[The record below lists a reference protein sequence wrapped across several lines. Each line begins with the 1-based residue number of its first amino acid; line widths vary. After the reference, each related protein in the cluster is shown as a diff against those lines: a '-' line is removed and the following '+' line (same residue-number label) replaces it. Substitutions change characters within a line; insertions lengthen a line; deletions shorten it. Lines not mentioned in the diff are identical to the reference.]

1 MAFAGS
7 ISAIFEININDA
19 AKDLGRLMRLLNK
32 FESQVKG
39 INKVSFSNLNRS
51 FNAVNKNVKE
61 LKRNIEAVNREL
73 DKLNRKMNA
82 IGKASNNLNKAFKD
96 VTKNSK
102 ALENNFKKVSD
113 NASNITSNVH
123 KLNRGF
129 KELDK
134 SVRDSGKNIK
144 TIDNNIKSLGNTVKK
159 TKVDTFAKSVE
170 KNITNTVKA
179 TNQLDRKGR
188 QNIVNFFAA
197 MDKATAQNKFER
209 QLNEL
214 TNRIQQNYT
223 IMSKSN
229 KRLRTDNH
237 QIVKDMELANKAL
250 NAGLIKVSQ
259 HRKLVRDISNMY
271 GGQIKNNIT
280 ATKTQMAMLNRYV
293 NDLNKYINY
302 IQRNV
307 NKGLTGRRFEQ
318 KLPTIF
324 RKELITLLD
333 QLSPRAAKST
343 TLMKKLE
350 GAFKDGLITQSQYSN
365 LLTAT
370 RAGLMQLNAAM
381 NKAATGGMANL
392 DKRFMTL
399 TRSQRM
405 LNYAMQVSA
414 FRSNVFANIRDIGVG
429 IVLGGFINNL
439 IYARYQ
445 AVKLDQQ
452 MKKFFKTM
460 KNGANFKDFEKSLDA
475 FVTQF
480 PKVSKYAVGAT
491 IAQIGKLNNLTQK
504 QMKDIIPLTADLIN
518 MMQLNGRTAEDAYLA
533 IADAF
538 DGQFKRLQE
547 IGVQGK
553 KQLEEYGYTGT
564 TDSLIKA
571 LTAIGKQKGW
581 SDLRT
586 EITTTEDALQVLSNC
601 IDMVVVPAFN
611 MLAKPMVKIAKFTG
625 DLITGFR
632 KLSTPM
638 QALAGVALI
647 VAFAFGKMYWS
658 MLEARIAG
666 SALMAKLSR
675 LDEGADNLRFVVQE
689 NANVLGQQIRNT
701 EALTASQSK
710 NIAVSGNS
718 IAVHEN
724 VTSTMAQE
732 GMMVNQLSAMYDRL
746 TFSQK
751 QAAAAGLGG
760 MRSFRNV
767 EAAAAS
773 AANISWLQAGA
784 FGLSSRGVEAGYIG
798 SYLDRVVAIE
808 MRQAEKQGKILED
821 YIKNKN
827 KILGKG
833 DVKFNREF
841 ATPIFGTR
849 IRNINEIQAF
859 NRLSKMGKAD
869 YKHIPLLDA
878 KTYGVM
884 DLINKRYKEFNKING
899 ITRQELIKNN
909 AVLKANGLEKIKD
922 INVTSKQTKNA
933 ILAAKA
939 TEGFGVKALL
949 TRNKM
954 ALLSGAGGILS
965 GVFDKLKAGGSA
977 LLNVITAHPYAFA
990 TAAAA
995 AAAAGVW
1002 YVFFGRQMMAQTQV
1016 MKEYYDWLENG
1027 EQKIASY
1034 RKAADAMK
1042 QKESELIKIRNK
1054 YKEGTKEW
1062 AYWNDRVA
1070 KAHEN
1075 AATMAQKAKEA
1086 EEALNEVREQHNI
1099 IQGEKLISQ
1108 VTTTENIKK
1117 MYEKAGVS
1125 FADVPEAQGMMY
1137 GGLYAGLAQEREGL
1151 MYFNV
1156 KMSKKAGFN
1165 AQLLKR
1171 AEKGDKF
1178 AIWALS
1184 TPEGKK
1190 WVASANK
1197 EYDAQAELQWRMHTD
1212 PSMLGRASAWIQ
1224 LQGSKLKRGIDDKL
1238 AWHAYFSTPTKY
1250 LKDNPFKKFKLT
1262 EIKSPYKQTS
1272 KKVTIPSTGFGKI
1285 KTPQIKLDK
1294 MFKPPKGTAKDGWSV
1309 LTGIFGKKPTKSNV
1323 EINAK
1328 TKPSDWGI
1336 LSGLFGGKPTKSNV
1350 EINATTK
1357 PSDWGILSGLFG
1369 GKKTTTTAK
1378 GKPKVSAA
1386 MVDKSTPEKK
1396 VDQTTQPGG
1405 FVQQITTSLS
1415 GLPVVGDIFSQ
1426 ISGAI
1431 DGLLDRFPALRSAFN
1446 TFGSV
1451 VAPFTGALD
1460 GLLNRFP
1467 TLRSA
1472 FNSISSVVAPFT
1484 GALSR
1489 VRDAI
1494 TRIKSPFDSLK
1505 SAVSNVKSAFSSLQ
1519 DKWNKMVAECGWA
1532 KRVKTAVWDNG
1543 LSPLYSKIKEFVN
1556 FVKHPFG
1563 GAGGAGGAGGKIG
1576 AGGKAV
1582 RSLGGGS
1589 LGTASGFSSSGG
1601 NRGSYSLY
1609 KTAAGGFVDNWTSGI
1624 LNSLRNNGLPAG
1636 SPVAGGRRIIDP
1648 KECKDERTCYAGIV
1662 ENWSNYTLN
1671 KMKNLPMNIYGY
1683 VVKVKDFFSNK
1694 LKIFEAVASHIIS
1707 RTRYEYYYGDRFSNA
1722 EAIAR
1727 GAFNCY
1733 DGAQILIELAN
1744 KLGLSASMGRGYWGN
1759 DRHVWAVVGGKT
1771 FDTTAFQ
1778 HGYGW
1783 TSPKVKAAGAPSNVT
1798 KEANINITISGNIYG
1813 VSDIENVMEKTA
1825 KEVFNR
1831 MWE

>member
-7 ISAIFEININDA
+7 ISAIFEINVYDA

-123 KLNRGF
+123 KLNRRF

-144 TIDNNIKSLGNTVKK
+144 TVDNNIKSLGNTVKK
-159 TKVDTFAKSVE
+159 TKVDTFAKNVE

-179 TNQLDRKGR
+179 TNQLDRKGK

-229 KRLRTDNH
+229 KRLRTDNQ

-250 NAGLIKVSQ
+250 NAGLITVSQ

-307 NKGLTGRRFEQ
+307 NKGLTGRQFEQ
-318 KLPTIF
+318 RLPTIF

-333 QLSPRAAKST
+333 QLSPRAAKAT

-414 FRSNVFANIRDIGVG
+414 FRRNVFANIRDIGAG

-460 KNGANFKDFEKSLDA
+460 KNGANFKDFEKSLNA

-480 PKVSKYAVGAT
+480 PKVSKYAVGTT

-504 QMKDIIPLTADLIN
+504 QMKDLIPLTADLIN

-553 KQLEEYGYTGT
+553 EQLKKYGYTGT

-571 LTAIGKQKGW
+571 LTAIGKEKGW

-586 EITTTEDALQVLSNC
+586 EITTTEDALQVLGNC

-611 MLAKPMVKIAKFTG
+611 MLAKPMVKIAKFTAN
-625 DLITGFR
+625 LITGFR

-647 VAFAFGKMYWS
+647 VAYAFGKMYWS

-675 LDEGADNLRFVVQE
+675 LDEGAANLRFVVQE

-760 MRSFRNV
+760 MRSFRDV
-767 EAAAAS
+767 KAAAAG

-884 DLINKRYKEFNKING
+884 DLINERYKEFNKING

-922 INVTSKQTKNA
+922 INITSKQTKNA

-949 TRNKM
+949 TRTKM
-954 ALLSGAGGILS
+954 ALLSGAGGILG

-990 TAAAA
+990 AAGAA

-1016 MKEYYDWLENG
+1016 MSEYYDWLENG

-1062 AYWNDRVA
+1062 AYWNDKVA
-1070 KAHEN
+1070 EAHKN
-1075 AATMAQKAKEA
+1075 AATMAQKAKDA
-1086 EEALNEVREQHNI
+1086 EEALSKVREQHDI
-1099 IQGEKLISQ
+1099 IQGEKITSQ

-1125 FADVPEAQGMMY
+1125 FTDIPEAQGMIY
-1137 GGLYAGLAQEREGL
+1137 GDLYAGLAQEREGL

-1165 AQLLKR
+1165 AQLLER
-1171 AEKGDKF
+1171 AKKGDKF

-1197 EYDAQAELQWRMHTD
+1197 EYDAQAELQWKMHTD
-1212 PSMLGRASAWIQ
+1212 PSILGRASAWIQ

-1238 AWHAYFSTPTKY
+1238 AWASYFSTPIKY
-1250 LKDNPFKKFKLT
+1250 LKDNPFKQFKLT
-1262 EIKSPYKQTS
+1262 DIKSPFEQTYKKITKTPSIIQALNA
-1272 KKVTIPSTGFGKI
+1272 KIPFSGFGKI
-1285 KTPQIKLDK
+1285 KIPQIKIPQIKLDK
-1294 MFKPPKGTAKDGWSV
+1294 MFKPPEGTAKDGWSV

-1323 EINAK
+1323 EIKAK

-1336 LSGLFGGKPTKSNV
+1336 LSGLFG
-1350 EINATTK
+1350 
-1357 PSDWGILSGLFG
+1357 D
-1369 GKKTTTTAK
+1369 KKTTTTAK
-1378 GKPKVSAA
+1378 DKPKASAA
-1386 MVDKSTPEKK
+1386 MVDKE
-1396 VDQTTQPGG
+1396 DQTTQPRG

-1415 GLPVVGDIFSQ
+1415 GLPAVGGIFSQ

-1431 DGLLDRFPALRSAFN
+1431 GGLLDRFPALRSAFN
-1446 TFGSV
+1446 TIG
-1451 VAPFTGALD
+1451 
-1460 GLLNRFP
+1460 
-1467 TLRSA
+1467 
-1472 FNSISSVVAPFT
+1472 SVVAPFT

-1489 VRDAI
+1489 VHGAI
-1494 TRIKSPFDSLK
+1494 TRIKSPFDTLK
-1505 SAVSNVKSAFSSLQ
+1505 WVVSSVKSAFSSLQ
-1519 DKWNKMVAECGWA
+1519 DKWNEMVGKCGWA
-1532 KRVKTAVWDNG
+1532 KRVKKAVWDDG

-1556 FVKHPFG
+1556 FVKNPFG
-1563 GAGGAGGAGGKIG
+1563 GAGGKIAGSNTA
-1576 AGGKAV
+1576 
-1582 RSLGGGS
+1582 RSLGSSS
-1589 LGTASGFSSSGG
+1589 LGASGFSSSGG

-1624 LNSLRNNGLPAG
+1624 LNSLRSNGLPAG

-1671 KMKNLPMNIYGY
+1671 RMKNLPMNIYGY

-1694 LKIFEAVASHIIS
+1694 LKIFEAVASYIIG

-1783 TSPKVKAAGAPSNVT
+1783 SSPKVKAAGAPSNVT

>member
-7 ISAIFEININDA
+7 ISAIFEINAYDA
-19 AKDLGRLMRLLNK
+19 AKDLDKLMRLLNK
-32 FESQVKG
+32 FKSQVKG
-39 INKVSFSNLNRS
+39 INKVSFRNLNRS

-73 DKLNRKMNA
+73 DKLNRRMNA
-82 IGKASNNLNKAFKD
+82 IGRASNNLNKAFKD

-134 SVRDSGKNIK
+134 SVRDSRKNIK

-179 TNQLDRKGR
+179 TNQLDRKGK

-237 QIVKDMELANKAL
+237 QIVKDIELTNKAL
-250 NAGLIKVSQ
+250 NAGLINVSQ

-280 ATKTQMAMLNRYV
+280 ASKTQMAMLNRYV
-293 NDLNKYINY
+293 SDLNKYINY

-307 NKGLTGRRFEQ
+307 NKGLTGRQFEQ

-333 QLSPRAAKST
+333 QLSPRAAKAT

-414 FRSNVFANIRDIGVG
+414 FRSNIFANIRDIGAG

-504 QMKDIIPLTADLIN
+504 QMKDLIPLTADLIN

-553 KQLEEYGYTGT
+553 EQLKKYGYTGT
-564 TDSLIKA
+564 ADSLIKA

-586 EITTTEDALQVLSNC
+586 EITTTEDALQVLGNC

-625 DLITGFR
+625 NLITGFR

-675 LDEGADNLRFVVQE
+675 LDEGAANLRFVVQE

-710 NIAVSGNS
+710 NIAVSSNS
-718 IAVHEN
+718 IAVHKN

-767 EAAAAS
+767 ETAAAG

-869 YKHIPLLDA
+869 YKHIPLLDT

-884 DLINKRYKEFNKING
+884 DLINERYKEFNKING

-909 AVLKANGLEKIKD
+909 AALKANGLEKIKN

-954 ALLSGAGGILS
+954 ALLSGAGGILG

-990 TAAAA
+990 AAAAA

-1002 YVFFGRQMMAQTQV
+1002 YAFFGKQMMAQTQV
-1016 MKEYYDWLENG
+1016 MSEYYDWLENG

-1054 YKEGTKEW
+1054 YKEDTKEW
-1062 AYWNDRVA
+1062 AYWNDKVA

-1075 AATMAQKAKEA
+1075 AATMAQKAKDA
-1086 EEALNEVREQHNI
+1086 EEALRKVREQHNI
-1099 IQGEKLISQ
+1099 IQGEKLTSQ

-1125 FADVPEAQGMMY
+1125 FTDIPEAQGMIY
-1137 GGLYAGLAQEREGL
+1137 GGLYGGLAQEQEGL
-1151 MYFNV
+1151 KYFNV

-1165 AQLLKR
+1165 AQLLER
-1171 AEKGDKF
+1171 AKKGDKF

-1190 WVASANK
+1190 WVASANR

-1238 AWHAYFSTPTKY
+1238 AWSTYFSTPIKY
-1250 LKDNPFKKFKLT
+1250 LKDNPFKQFKLT
-1262 EIKSPYKQTS
+1262 EVKSPYEQRF
-1272 KKVTIPSTGFGKI
+1272 KKVTKTPSIIQALNAKIPFSGFGKI
-1285 KTPQIKLDK
+1285 KIPQIKLDK

-1323 EINAK
+1323 EIR
-1328 TKPSDWGI
+1328 TKI
-1336 LSGLFGGKPTKSNV
+1336 
-1350 EINATTK
+1350 K

-1386 MVDKSTPEKK
+1386 MVDKYPRMKE
-1396 VDQTTQPGG
+1396 DQTTQPRG

-1415 GLPVVGDIFSQ
+1415 GLPVIGGIFSQ
-1426 ISGAI
+1426 ISSAI
-1431 DGLLDRFPALRSAFN
+1431 GGLLNRFPALRSAFN
-1446 TFGSV
+1446 TIG
-1451 VAPFTGALD
+1451 
-1460 GLLNRFP
+1460 
-1467 TLRSA
+1467 
-1472 FNSISSVVAPFT
+1472 SVVAPFT

-1489 VRDAI
+1489 VHGAI

-1505 SAVSNVKSAFSSLQ
+1505 WAVSSVKSAFSSLQ
-1519 DKWNKMVAECGWA
+1519 DKWNEMVGKCGWA
-1532 KRVKTAVWDNG
+1532 KRVKTAVWDKG
-1543 LSPLYSKIKEFVN
+1543 LNPLYSKIKEFVN

-1563 GAGGAGGAGGKIG
+1563 GAGSKIG
-1576 AGGKAV
+1576 AGGKIAGSKTA
-1582 RSLGGGS
+1582 RSLG
-1589 LGTASGFSSSGG
+1589 LGASGFSSSGG

-1609 KTAAGGFVDNWTSGI
+1609 KTAAGGLVDNWTSGI

-1671 KMKNLPMNIYGY
+1671 RMKNLPMNIYGY

-1707 RTRYEYYYGDRFSNA
+1707 RTRYDYYYGDRFSNA
-1722 EAIAR
+1722 EALAR

-1744 KLGLSASMGRGYWGN
+1744 KLGLSARMGHGYWGN

-1798 KEANINITISGNIYG
+1798 KETNINITISGNIYG

>member
-7 ISAIFEININDA
+7 ISAIFEINAHDA

-134 SVRDSGKNIK
+134 SVRGSGKNIK

-179 TNQLDRKGR
+179 TNQLDRKGK

-237 QIVKDMELANKAL
+237 QIVKDIELTNKAL
-250 NAGLIKVSQ
+250 NAGLINVSQ

-280 ATKTQMAMLNRYV
+280 ASKTQMAMLNRYV
-293 NDLNKYINY
+293 SDLNKYINY

-307 NKGLTGRRFEQ
+307 NKGLTGRQFEQ

-333 QLSPRAAKST
+333 QLSPRAAKAT

-414 FRSNVFANIRDIGVG
+414 FRSNIFANIRDIGAG

-504 QMKDIIPLTADLIN
+504 QMKDLIPLTADLIN

-553 KQLEEYGYTGT
+553 EQLKKYGYTGT
-564 TDSLIKA
+564 ADSLIKA

-586 EITTTEDALQVLSNC
+586 EITTTEDALQVLGNC

-625 DLITGFR
+625 NLITGFR

-675 LDEGADNLRFVVQE
+675 LDEGAANLRFVVQE

-710 NIAVSGNS
+710 NIAVSSNS
-718 IAVHEN
+718 IAVHKN

-767 EAAAAS
+767 ETAAAG

-827 KILGKG
+827 KILGKA

-869 YKHIPLLDA
+869 YKHIPLLDT

-884 DLINKRYKEFNKING
+884 DLINERYKEFNKING

-909 AVLKANGLEKIKD
+909 AALKANGLEKIKN

-954 ALLSGAGGILS
+954 ALLSGAGGILG
-965 GVFDKLKAGGSA
+965 GVFNKLKAGGSA

-990 TAAAA
+990 AAAAA
-995 AAAAGVW
+995 AAAAGTW
-1002 YVFFGRQMMAQTQV
+1002 YVFFGKQMMAQTQV
-1016 MKEYYDWLENG
+1016 MREYYDWLENG

-1062 AYWNDRVA
+1062 AYWNDKVA

-1075 AATMAQKAKEA
+1075 AATMAQKAKDA
-1086 EEALNEVREQHNI
+1086 EEALRKVREQHNI
-1099 IQGEKLISQ
+1099 IQGEKLTSQ

-1125 FADVPEAQGMMY
+1125 FTDIPEAQGMIY
-1137 GGLYAGLAQEREGL
+1137 GGLYGGLAQEQEGL
-1151 MYFNV
+1151 KYFNV

-1165 AQLLKR
+1165 AQLLER
-1171 AEKGDKF
+1171 AKKGDKF

-1238 AWHAYFSTPTKY
+1238 AWSTYFNTPIKY
-1250 LKDNPFKKFKLT
+1250 LKDNPFKQFKLT
-1262 EIKSPYKQTS
+1262 DVKSPFEQRF
-1272 KKVTIPSTGFGKI
+1272 KKVTKTPSIIQALNAKIPFSGFGKI
-1285 KTPQIKLDK
+1285 KIPQIKLDK

-1323 EINAK
+1323 EIRAK

-1336 LSGLFGGKPTKSNV
+1336 LSNLFG
-1350 EINATTK
+1350 
-1357 PSDWGILSGLFG
+1357 D
-1369 GKKTTTTAK
+1369 KKTTTTAK
-1378 GKPKVSAA
+1378 DKPKASAA
-1386 MVDKSTPEKK
+1386 MVDKYPQMKE
-1396 VDQTTQPGG
+1396 DQTTQPHG

-1415 GLPVVGDIFSQ
+1415 GLSVVGGIFSQ

-1431 DGLLDRFPALRSAFN
+1431 GGLLNRFSALRSAFN
-1446 TFGSV
+1446 TIG
-1451 VAPFTGALD
+1451 
-1460 GLLNRFP
+1460 
-1467 TLRSA
+1467 
-1472 FNSISSVVAPFT
+1472 SVVAPFT

-1489 VRDAI
+1489 LHGAI

-1519 DKWNKMVAECGWA
+1519 DKWNEMVGKCGWA
-1532 KRVKTAVWDNG
+1532 KRVKTAIWDNA
-1543 LSPLYSKIKEFVN
+1543 LNPLYSKIKKFVN
-1556 FVKHPFG
+1556 FVKNPFG
-1563 GAGGAGGAGGKIG
+1563 GAGGAGGKTAGSKT
-1576 AGGKAV
+1576 A
-1582 RSLGGGS
+1582 RSLGIG
-1589 LGTASGFSSSGG
+1589 ASGFSSSGG

-1609 KTAAGGFVDNWTSGI
+1609 KTAAGGLVDNWTSGI

-1671 KMKNLPMNIYGY
+1671 RMKNLPMNIYGY
-1683 VVKVKDFFSNK
+1683 VVKVKDFFSDK
-1694 LKIFEAVASHIIS
+1694 LKIFEAIASHIIS
-1707 RTRYEYYYGDRFSNA
+1707 RTRYDYYYGDRFSNA

-1744 KLGLSASMGRGYWGN
+1744 KLGLSARMGHGYWGN

-1798 KEANINITISGNIYG
+1798 KEVNINITISGNIYG

>member
-7 ISAIFEININDA
+7 ISAIFEINIHDA
-19 AKDLGRLMRLLNK
+19 AKDLDKLMRLLNK

-39 INKVSFSNLNRS
+39 INKVSFNNLNRS

-82 IGKASNNLNKAFKD
+82 IGKANNNLNKAFKD

-159 TKVDTFAKSVE
+159 TKVDTFAKNVE

-179 TNQLDRKGR
+179 TNQLNRKGK

-214 TNRIQQNYT
+214 TNRIQQSYT

-237 QIVKDMELANKAL
+237 QIVKDIELANKAL
-250 NAGLIKVSQ
+250 NAGLITVSQ
-259 HRKLVRDISNMY
+259 HRKIVRDISNIY

-293 NDLNKYINY
+293 SDLNKYINY

-307 NKGLTGRRFEQ
+307 NKGLTGRQFEQ

-370 RAGLMQLNAAM
+370 RAGLMQLNSAM

-414 FRSNVFANIRDIGVG
+414 FKSNLFANIRDIGAG

-439 IYARYQ
+439 IHARYQ

-491 IAQIGKLNNLTQK
+491 IAQIGKLNKLTQK

-553 KQLEEYGYTGT
+553 EQLEKYGYTGT

-571 LTAIGKQKGW
+571 LTAIGKEKGW

-586 EITTTEDALQVLSNC
+586 EITTTEDALQVLGNC

-611 MLAKPMVKIAKFTG
+611 MLAKPMVKIAKFIAN
-625 DLITGFR
+625 LITGFR

-647 VAFAFGKMYWS
+647 VAYAFGKMYWS
-658 MLEARIAG
+658 MLEARIVG

-675 LDEGADNLRFVVQE
+675 LDEGAANLRFVVQE

-710 NIAVSGNS
+710 NIAVSGES
-718 IAVHEN
+718 IAVHES

-760 MRSFRNV
+760 MRSFRDV
-767 EAAAAS
+767 KTAAAG

-827 KILGKG
+827 KILGKA
-833 DVKFNREF
+833 DVIFNRAF

-878 KTYGVM
+878 TTYGVM

-909 AVLKANGLEKIKD
+909 AVLKANGLAKIKD
-922 INVTSKQTKNA
+922 INITSKQTKNA

-949 TRNKM
+949 TRAKM
-954 ALLSGAGGILS
+954 ALLSGAGGKLG
-965 GVFDKLKAGGSA
+965 GVFNKLKAGGSA
-977 LLNVITAHPYAFA
+977 LLNVITAHPYAFG
-990 TAAAA
+990 AAAV
-995 AAAAGVW
+995 AAAGAVIW
-1002 YVFFGRQMMAQTQV
+1002 YAAVGQQMMRQTQV
-1016 MKEYYDWLENG
+1016 MREYYDWLENG

-1062 AYWNDRVA
+1062 VYWNNKVA
-1070 KAHEN
+1070 EAHEN
-1075 AATMAQKAKEA
+1075 AATMAQKAKDT
-1086 EEALNEVREQHNI
+1086 EEALIKVREQHNI
-1099 IQGEKLISQ
+1099 IQGEKITSQ
-1108 VTTTENIKK
+1108 TTTTENIKK

-1125 FADVPEAQGMMY
+1125 FADIPEAQGMIY
-1137 GGLYAGLAQEREGL
+1137 GDLYAGLAQEREGL

-1165 AQLLKR
+1165 TQLLER
-1171 AEKGDKF
+1171 AKKGEKF

-1184 TPEGKK
+1184 TPQGKK

-1197 EYDAQAELQWRMHTD
+1197 EYDTQAELQWKMHTD
-1212 PSMLGRASAWIQ
+1212 PSILGRASAWIQ
-1224 LQGSKLKRGIDDKL
+1224 LQGSKLKRGIDDIF
-1238 AWHAYFSTPTKY
+1238 AWASYHSTPIDY
-1250 LKDNPFKKFKLT
+1250 LKNNPFKQFKLT
-1262 EIKSPYKQTS
+1262 TIKSPYKQTYKEIS
-1272 KKVTIPSTGFGKI
+1272 KTPSIMQILNAKLPFSGFGKI
-1285 KTPQIKLDK
+1285 KVPQIKLDK

-1309 LTGIFGKKPTKSNV
+1309 LTGIFGNKPTKSNV
-1323 EINAK
+1323 EIKAN
-1328 TKPSDWGI
+1328 TK
-1336 LSGLFGGKPTKSNV
+1336 L
-1350 EINATTK
+1350 
-1357 PSDWGILSGLFG
+1357 SDWGILSGLFG

-1386 MVDKSTPEKK
+1386 MVDKE
-1396 VDQTTQPGG
+1396 DQTTQLHGS
-1405 FVQQITTSLS
+1405 VQQITTSLS
-1415 GLPVVGDIFSQ
+1415 GLSAVGGIFSQ
-1426 ISGAI
+1426 ISDAI
-1431 DGLLDRFPALRSAFN
+1431 GGLLDRFSPLRSAFN
-1446 TFGSV
+1446 T
-1451 VAPFTGALD
+1451 
-1460 GLLNRFP
+1460 
-1467 TLRSA
+1467 
-1472 FNSISSVVAPFT
+1472 ISSVVAPFT

-1489 VRDAI
+1489 VHGAI
-1494 TRIKSPFDSLK
+1494 TRIKSPFDTIK
-1505 SAVSNVKSAFSSLQ
+1505 WVVSSVKDAFSSLQ
-1519 DKWNKMVAECGWA
+1519 DKWNEMVGKCGWA
-1532 KRVKTAVWDNG
+1532 KRVKKAVWDDG
-1543 LSPLYSKIKEFVN
+1543 LNPLYSKIKEFVN
-1556 FVKHPFG
+1556 FVKNPFG
-1563 GAGGAGGAGGKIG
+1563 GAGGKIAGSNTA
-1576 AGGKAV
+1576 
-1582 RSLGGGS
+1582 RSLGSSS
-1589 LGTASGFSSSGG
+1589 LGASGFSSSGG

-1624 LNSLRNNGLPAG
+1624 LNSLRSNGLPAG

-1671 KMKNLPMNIYGY
+1671 RMKNLPMNIYGY

-1694 LKIFEAVASHIIS
+1694 LKIFEAVASYIIG

>member
-7 ISAIFEININDA
+7 ISAIFEINVHDA

-123 KLNRGF
+123 KLKRGF

-179 TNQLDRKGR
+179 TNQLDRKGK

-237 QIVKDMELANKAL
+237 QIVKDMELVNKAL
-250 NAGLIKVSQ
+250 NAGLITVSQ

-307 NKGLTGRRFEQ
+307 NKGLTGRQFEQ

-333 QLSPRAAKST
+333 QLSPRAAKAT

-370 RAGLMQLNAAM
+370 RAGLMQLNTAM

-414 FRSNVFANIRDIGVG
+414 FKSNVFANIRDIGAG

-460 KNGANFKDFEKSLDA
+460 KNGANFKDFEKSLNA

-504 QMKDIIPLTADLIN
+504 QMKDLIPLTADLIN

-553 KQLEEYGYTGT
+553 EQLKKYGYTGT

-586 EITTTEDALQVLSNC
+586 EITTTEDALQVLGNC

-625 DLITGFR
+625 NLITGFR

-638 QALAGVALI
+638 QALAGIALI
-647 VAFAFGKMYWS
+647 VAYAFGKMYWS

-675 LDEGADNLRFVVQE
+675 LDEGAANLRFVVQE

-710 NIAVSGNS
+710 NIAVSSNS

-760 MRSFRNV
+760 MRSFRDV
-767 EAAAAS
+767 KAAAAG

-859 NRLSKMGKAD
+859 NRLSKIGKAD

-884 DLINKRYKEFNKING
+884 DLINERYKEFNKING

-922 INVTSKQTKNA
+922 INITSKQTKNA

-954 ALLSGAGGILS
+954 ALLSGTGGILG

-990 TAAAA
+990 VAA
-995 AAAAGVW
+995 AAAAGAVIW
-1002 YVFFGRQMMAQTQV
+1002 YAAVGQQMMRQTQV
-1016 MKEYYDWLENG
+1016 MREYYDWLENG

-1062 AYWNDRVA
+1062 AYWNNKVA

-1075 AATMAQKAKEA
+1075 AATMAQKAKDA
-1086 EEALNEVREQHNI
+1086 EEALNKVREQHNI
-1099 IQGEKLISQ
+1099 IQGEKITSQ
-1108 VTTTENIKK
+1108 ITTTENIKK

-1165 AQLLKR
+1165 AQLLER
-1171 AEKGDKF
+1171 AKKGDKF

-1238 AWHAYFSTPTKY
+1238 AWSAYYNTSINY
-1250 LKDNPFKKFKLT
+1250 LKNNPFKQFKLT
-1262 EIKSPYKQTS
+1262 EIKSPYEQI
-1272 KKVTIPSTGFGKI
+1272 KKIKIPSTGFGKI
-1285 KTPQIKLDK
+1285 KIPQIKLDK
-1294 MFKPPKGTAKDGWSV
+1294 IFKPPKGTAKDGWSI

-1323 EINAK
+1323 EIKAK
-1328 TKPSDWGI
+1328 
-1336 LSGLFGGKPTKSNV
+1336 
-1350 EINATTK
+1350 TK

-1378 GKPKVSAA
+1378 GKPKASAA
-1386 MVDKSTPEKK
+1386 MVDKYLKTKKELESKDFKKLTPEEKEKRRKK
-1396 VDQTTQPGG
+1396 YLEMTRMKEDQTTQPRG

-1415 GLPVVGDIFSQ
+1415 GLPVVGDIFSR

-1431 DGLLDRFPALRSAFN
+1431 GGLLDRFPALRSAFN
-1446 TFGSV
+1446 TIG
-1451 VAPFTGALD
+1451 
-1460 GLLNRFP
+1460 
-1467 TLRSA
+1467 
-1472 FNSISSVVAPFT
+1472 SVVAPFT

-1489 VRDAI
+1489 VHGAI
-1494 TRIKSPFDSLK
+1494 TRIKSPFDTLK
-1505 SAVSNVKSAFSSLQ
+1505 SAVNNVKSTFSSLQ
-1519 DKWNKMVAECGWA
+1519 DKWNEMVGKCGWA
-1532 KRVKTAVWDNG
+1532 KRIKTAVWDNG
-1543 LSPLYSKIKEFVN
+1543 LNPLYSKIKEFVN
-1556 FVKHPFG
+1556 FVKNPFG
-1563 GAGGAGGAGGKIG
+1563 GAGSNIGAGGKI
-1576 AGGKAV
+1576 V
-1582 RSLGGGS
+1582 RSKSSS
-1589 LGTASGFSSSGG
+1589 LGASGFSSSGG

-1609 KTAAGGFVDNWTSGI
+1609 KTAAGGIVDNWTSGI

-1671 KMKNLPMNIYGY
+1671 RMKNLPMNIYGY

-1798 KEANINITISGNIYG
+1798 KEVNINITISGNIYG